1 MRCGGWANNLPAID
15 HTTPRRPQPHT
26 MKLKHLTSAIAL
38 AAAAAASQ
46 AGTLT
51 LNSWTYGNGN
61 AVNSV
66 STSPAASFSGPAGGF
81 SGTLS
86 GAGAPFDG
94 NIETYCVE
102 LNQTF
107 NWNAGHDN
115 YNVVSASNYFGGAK
129 ADALGQLLSY
139 ANPWVTGAA
148 AGSKDD
154 FSTAL
159 QIAIWNIVY
168 DGDST
173 VVSGNFTDTGS
184 HAAQANAFLS
194 GAASVANNLE
204 LFVLKS
210 QAGVPQGSS
219 GHQDQLIWRQRPD
232 RSNDVP
238 EPASLALALSAIGAL
253 GWSSRRRKSAAR

>member
-1 MRCGGWANNLPAID
+1 MRCAGWANNLPAID
-15 HTTPRRPQPHT
+15 HTTPRKPQPHT

-46 AGTLT
+46 ADTLT

-66 STSPAASFSGPAGGF
+66 STSPAASFSGLGGGF
-81 SGTLS
+81 TGTLT
-86 GAGAPFDG
+86 GIAGFG
-94 NIETYCVE
+94 LTIETYCVE
-102 LNQTF
+102 LTQSFSMGT
-107 NWNAGHDN
+107 AYAN
-115 YNVVSASNYFGGAK
+115 YFLESASSYFGGTK
-129 ADALGQLLSY
+129 ANALGQLLSH
-139 ANPWVTGAA
+139 ANPLVTGAS

-168 DGDST
+168 DSDST
-173 VVSGNFTDTGS
+173 VVSGNFTDTSS

-194 GAASVANNLE
+194 GAASAANNLE

-238 EPASLALALSAIGAL
+238 EPASLALALGAIGAL